1 MHAAEV
7 SSTQRRRLRSVLRQ
21 LRSDAGMTQE
31 HVANE
36 MDWSLSKVIR
46 IETGAVS
53 VSVNDVRAL
62 LNLYSVMDKTR
73 VAEIIELARV
83 ARLRPWWYAYRDHYS
98 QAFQS
103 YLDLEAGAKLL
114 KFWQPSIVPG
124 LLQTEA
130 YARAAVAA
138 TASSEEDAA
147 GRVDMD
153 IEVRQHRQRAI
164 FDQPNPPQITVVL
177 EEPVLLR
184 MVGGAGIMRDQIR
197 RLQEIRELPH
207 VTLRVLPL
215 SVGVVTGMFGQF
227 IILEFEDED
236 DPPVVYV
243 EGAAG
248 VSLVRAEHRISDPY
262 ERMFDRLF
270 GAALDENG
278 TDDFLRSIAQR
289 LG

>member
-73 VAEIIELARV
+73 VADIIELARV

-164 FDQPNPPQITVVL
+164 FDQPSPPHITVVL

-197 RLQEIRELPH
+197 RLQEISELPH

-248 VSLVRAEHRISDPY
+248 VSLVRTEHRISDPY

-270 GAALDENG
+270 GAALDEDG

>member
-73 VAEIIELARV
+73 VADIIELARV

-164 FDQPNPPQITVVL
+164 FDQPSPPHITVVL

-197 RLQEIRELPH
+197 RLQEISELPH

-248 VSLVRAEHRISDPY
+248 VSLVRTEHRISDPY

-278 TDDFLRSIAQR
+278 TDDFLRAIAQR